1 MHSQSCHDPVQRV
14 RANEH
19 IFDLHGVCWER
30 SRCKDVYYGALPFGV
45 LFFAIRSS
53 KKERSTQIF
62 FLGRLFAREKKSKE
76 ANLSMSR
83 SEAEDEV
90 PTVLSMTDNLGKK
103 VDMILNK
110 LQKLDNI
117 EARLDNLHKSIASLE
132 ESFAFLEKDLQ
143 NLKDKTEKKRKKVDK
158 LEFCEVDISDM
169 QKDLKKVQHEAEE
182 LKMQLLYQE
191 HYSRREN
198 LMFLGIQEN
207 DVPIDAES
215 ETENNNVEN
224 TKEVIYNFLQKEL
237 SLENAVSRLQFQRIH

>member
-1 MHSQSCHDPVQRV
+1 MGYAGNGRGVRTCTTVLRLLACYSLQFDPPKR
-14 RANEH
+14 
-19 IFDLHGVCWER
+19 
-30 SRCKDVYYGALPFGV
+30 KDQPK
-45 LFFAIRSS
+45 SS
-53 KKERSTQIF
+53 SSDAFSPE
-62 FLGRLFAREKKSKE
+62 EKKSKE

-143 NLKDKTEKKRKKVDK
+143 NLKDKTEKTRKKVDK

-198 LMFLGIQEN
+198 LMVLGIQEN

-215 ETENNNVEN
+215 EKEN
-224 TKEVIYNFLQKEL
+224 I
-237 SLENAVSRLQFQRIH
+237 